1 MNYDQFTLKTQDV
14 LQSASALAQ
23 QNDHSEIGL
32 PHLLVAMLE
41 QKDGITTPIVERIGV
56 QAGDLLSAA
65 KNLLN
70 SYPTVTGNVQMNLS
84 GEAQK
89 VLAKAEKEMGALKDQ
104 FLSVEHLLLA
114 MSESDGKTGDL
125 LRQYGITKQTILEA
139 LKAVRGNQRVDS
151 QDPESKMQALEKYC
165 TDLTARARQDKIDPV
180 IGRDEEIRR
189 VMQVLVRRTKN
200 NPVLIGEPGVGKT
213 AIVEGLAR
221 RIAKGDVPESLKNK
235 RLLSLD
241 MGSLV
246 AGAKFRGEFE
256 ERLKAVITEVTKS
269 EGQIILFIDELH
281 TIVGAGASE
290 GSMDAS
296 NLLKPAL
303 ARGELK
309 AIGAT
314 TLNEYRK
321 YIEKD
326 AALERRFQQVYCAE
340 PNVEDTIAILRGLR
354 DKYEIHHG
362 VKINDEALVAAATL
376 SNRYITNRFLPDKA
390 IDLVDEAASRLKM
403 EIESEPTELDQL
415 ERKILQLQIEKQSL
429 SKEDDV
435 ASKERLAKLEK
446 ELAEV
451 TANRDA
457 MKLQWQ
463 NEKADIDK
471 SRKLKEQLEQAHFEE
486 EKYTREGDFNKA
498 AELKYGKI
506 PQLEKEL
513 LEAQKADEARK
524 SVVEPVETTGN
535 GHFDPS
541 TTLRTGKL
549 NDRVS
554 LLRQE
559 VTEEDIARVVSAWT
573 GIPIAKMLTSEKQKY
588 VQLENVL
595 HKRVIGQDEA
605 VSVVSDAIRRNRAG
619 LNDPNRPLGSFMFI
633 GPTGVGKTELAK
645 TLADF
650 LFNDEKALTRI
661 DMSEYMEKFS
671 VTRLIGA
678 PPGYVGYD
686 EGGQL
691 TEAVRRRPYSV
702 ILFDEV
708 EKAHP
713 DVFNVLLQVLDDGRL
728 TDGQGRVVDFK
739 NTIIIMTSNL
749 GSDLI
754 LDDANSVESKNGVVL
769 EHDNSVVEHSR
780 NHQQEILTG
789 SISEAARAKV
799 DALLKST
806 FRPEFL
812 NRIDEIVMFARLSK
826 DCIGGIV
833 KNQLERV
840 KARLADRRITLDF
853 DQSAI
858 DFLSDVGYDPAF
870 GARPVKRAVQT
881 YVENPLAKEMLA
893 GKFGEDAKIT
903 VKAGDGALV
912 FA

>member
-1 MNYDQFTLKTQDV
+1 MNYDQFTLKTQDA

-23 QNDHSEIGL
+23 QRDHGEIGL
-32 PHLLVAMLE
+32 PHLLAAMLA
-41 QKDGITTPIVERIGV
+41 QKDGITVPVIERIGV
-56 QAGDLLSAA
+56 PAGDLRAETER
-65 KNLLN
+65 LLGGF
-70 SYPTVTGNVQMNLS
+70 PVVRGNVQLSLS

-89 VLAKAEKEMGALKDQ
+89 TLAKAEKEMADLKDQ
-104 FLSVEHLLLA
+104 FLSVEHILLA
-114 MSESDGKTGDL
+114 MAESDGRTGEM
-125 LRQYGITKQTILEA
+125 LRARGVTRNAVLDS

-151 QDPESKMQALEKYC
+151 NDPESKMQSLEKYC

-213 AIVEGLAR
+213 AVVEGLAR
-221 RIAKGDVPESLKNK
+221 RIAAGDVPESLKDK

-256 ERLKAVITEVTKS
+256 ERLKAVITEVAKS
-269 EGQIILFIDELH
+269 DGQIILFIDELH

-314 TLNEYRK
+314 TLDEYRK

-340 PNVEDTIAILRGLR
+340 PTVEDTIAILRGLR

-376 SNRYITNRFLPDKA
+376 SDRYITSRFLPDKA

-415 ERKILQLQIEKQSL
+415 ERRIMQLQIERQSL
-429 SKEDDV
+429 SKEDDE
-435 ASKERLAKLEK
+435 ASKERLQKLEK
-446 ELAEV
+446 EFADV
-451 TANRDA
+451 TASRDA
-457 MKLQWQ
+457 MRLQWQ

-471 SRKLKEQLEQAHFEE
+471 SRALKERLEAARFEE
-486 EKYTREGDFNKA
+486 EKYTRAGDFNKA
-498 AELKYGKI
+498 AELKYGTI
-506 PQLEKEL
+506 PALEKEL
-513 LEAQKADEARK
+513 AAAQQADEAR
-524 SVVEPVETTGN
+524 
-535 GHFDPS
+535 
-541 TTLRTGKL
+541 RTAEDSGT
-549 NDRVS
+549 S
-554 LLRQE
+554 SALLRQE
-559 VTEEDIARVVSAWT
+559 VSEEDIARVVSAWT
-573 GIPIAKMLTSEKQKY
+573 GIPVAKMMTGEKQKL
-588 VQLENVL
+588 VQLESVL
-595 HKRVIGQDEA
+595 HRRVIGQDEA

-619 LNDPNRPLGSFMFI
+619 LSDPNRPLGSFLFI

-661 DMSEYMEKFS
+661 DMSEYMEKFA

-702 ILFDEV
+702 VLFDEI

-728 TDGQGRVVDFK
+728 TDGQGRVVDFR
-739 NTIIIMTSNL
+739 NAIIIMTSNL

-754 LDDANSVESKNGVVL
+754 LDADSDDRL
-769 EHDNSVVEHSR
+769 
-780 NHQQEILTG
+780 
-789 SISEAARAKV
+789 AAVRPAV
-799 DALLKST
+799 DALLRQT

-812 NRIDEIVMFARLSK
+812 NRIDEIVMFARLGRE
-826 DCIGGIV
+826 CIAGIV
-833 KNQLERV
+833 RSQLERV
-840 KARLADRRITLDF
+840 KERLAARRISLDF
-853 DQSAI
+853 DQSAE
-858 DFLSDVGYDPAF
+858 DFLCEKGYDPAF
-870 GARPVKRAVQT
+870 GARPVKRAVQA
-881 YVENPLAKEMLA
+881 YVENPLAKEILA
-893 GKFGEDAKIT
+893 GR
-903 VKAGDGALV
+903 VGDGATVRVSAAADGLM
-912 FA
+912 FS

>member
-1 MNYDQFTLKTQDV
+1 MNFDQFTLKAQDA
-14 LQSASALAQ
+14 LQEASALAQ
-23 QNDHSEIGL
+23 QNDHAEIGL
-32 PHLLVAMLE
+32 EHLLIALLE
-41 QKDGITTPIVERIGV
+41 QKDGLVKPIVERIGV
-56 QAGDLLSAA
+56 SAGDLDSAA
-65 KNLLN
+65 KNLLA
-70 SYPTVTGNVQMNLS
+70 SYPKVTGNVQIGLS
-84 GEAQK
+84 SAAQK
-89 VLAKAEKEMGALKDQ
+89 VLAKAEKEMNSLKDQ
-104 FLSVEHLLLA
+104 YLSVEHILLA
-114 MSESDGKTGDL
+114 MSESEDRTGEL
-125 LRQYGITKQTILEA
+125 LRKYGVTREAILES
-139 LKAVRGNQRVDS
+139 LKAVRGNQTVDS
-151 QDPESKMQALEKYC
+151 QDPESKMQSLEKYC

-189 VMQVLVRRTKN
+189 VMQVLIRRTKN

-221 RIAKGDVPESLKNK
+221 RIASGDVPESLKNK

-256 ERLKAVITEVTKS
+256 ERLKAVITEVSKS
-269 EGQIILFIDELH
+269 EGQIIMFIDELH

-303 ARGELK
+303 ARGELHV
-309 AIGAT
+309 IGAT

-326 AALERRFQQVYCAE
+326 SALERRFQQVYCAE
-340 PNVEDTIAILRGLR
+340 PTVEDTIAILRGLR

-362 VKINDEALVAAATL
+362 VKINDEALVAAAEL

-403 EIESEPTELDQL
+403 EIESEPTALDQL

-429 SKEDDV
+429 SKEDDK
-435 ASKERLAKLEK
+435 ASLERLEKLEK
-446 ELAEV
+446 ELADV
-451 TANRDA
+451 TNKRDS
-457 MKLQWQ
+457 MKLEWQ
-463 NEKADIDK
+463 NEKAQIDK
-471 SRKLKEQLEQAHFEE
+471 SRNLKEKLENARFEE
-486 EKYTREGDFNKA
+486 EKFTREGNLAKA
-498 AELKYGKI
+498 AEYKYSII
-506 PQLEKEL
+506 PDLQKQLAESQ
-513 LEAQKADEARK
+513 AADEK
-524 SVVEPVETTGN
+524 
-535 GHFDPS
+535 
-541 TTLRTGKL
+541 
-549 NDRVS
+549 RVNSADES

-559 VTEEDIARVVSAWT
+559 VTEEDIASVVSVWT
-573 GIPIAKMLTSEKQKY
+573 GIPVSKMMTSEKQKY
-588 VQLENVL
+588 VQLESVL
-595 HKRVIGQDEA
+595 HKRVIGQNEA
-605 VSVVSDAIRRNRAG
+605 VKVVSDAIRRNKAG

-671 VTRLIGA
+671 VSRLIGA

-749 GSDLI
+749 GSNLI
-754 LDDANSVESKNGVVL
+754 LEAGENNETDSSKLKG
-769 EHDNSVVEHSR
+769 
-780 NHQQEILTG
+780 EID
-789 SISEAARAKV
+789 S
-799 DALLKST
+799 LLKST

-812 NRIDEIVMFARLSK
+812 NRIDEIVMFNRLDRS
-826 DCIGGIV
+826 CIGGIV
-833 KNQLERV
+833 KIQLERV
-840 KARLADRRITLDF
+840 TKRLEDRRISIKF
-853 DQSAI
+853 DDSAVNFI
-858 DFLSDVGYDPAF
+858 AEKGYDPAF
-870 GARPVKRAVQT
+870 GARPIKRAVQT
-881 YVENPLAKEMLA
+881 WVENPLSKELLE
-893 GKFGEDAKIT
+893 GKFGEGSVIN
-903 VKAGDGALV
+903 VSSDGKELI
-912 FA
+912 FK

>member
-1 MNYDQFTLKTQDV
+1 MNFDQFTLKAQDA
-14 LQSASALAQ
+14 LQEASALAQ
-23 QNDHSEIGL
+23 QNDHAEIGL
-32 PHLLVAMLE
+32 EHLLIALLE
-41 QKDGITTPIVERIGV
+41 QKDGLVKPIVERIGV
-56 QAGDLLSAA
+56 SAGDLDSAA
-65 KNLLN
+65 KNLLA
-70 SYPTVTGNVQMNLS
+70 SYPKVTGNVQIGLS
-84 GEAQK
+84 SAAQK
-89 VLAKAEKEMGALKDQ
+89 VLAKAEKEMNSLKDQ
-104 FLSVEHLLLA
+104 YLSVEHILLA
-114 MSESDGKTGDL
+114 MSESEDRTGEL
-125 LRQYGITKQTILEA
+125 LRKYGVTREAILES
-139 LKAVRGNQRVDS
+139 LKAVRGNQTVDS
-151 QDPESKMQALEKYC
+151 QDPESKMQSLEKYC

-189 VMQVLVRRTKN
+189 VMQVLIRRTKN

-221 RIAKGDVPESLKNK
+221 RIASGDVPESLKNK

-256 ERLKAVITEVTKS
+256 ERLKAVITEVSKS
-269 EGQIILFIDELH
+269 EGQIIMFIDELH

-303 ARGELK
+303 ARGELHV
-309 AIGAT
+309 IGAT

-326 AALERRFQQVYCAE
+326 SALERRFQQVYCAE
-340 PNVEDTIAILRGLR
+340 PTVEDTIAILRGLR

-362 VKINDEALVAAATL
+362 VKINDEALVAAAEL

-403 EIESEPTELDQL
+403 EIESEPTALDQL

-429 SKEDDV
+429 SKEDDK
-435 ASKERLAKLEK
+435 ASLERLEKLEK
-446 ELAEV
+446 ELADV
-451 TANRDA
+451 TNKRDS
-457 MKLQWQ
+457 MKLEWQ
-463 NEKADIDK
+463 NEKAQIDK
-471 SRKLKEQLEQAHFEE
+471 SRNLKEKLENARFEE
-486 EKYTREGDFNKA
+486 EKFTREGNLAKA
-498 AELKYGKI
+498 AEYKYSII
-506 PQLEKEL
+506 PDLQKQLAESQ
-513 LEAQKADEARK
+513 AADEK
-524 SVVEPVETTGN
+524 
-535 GHFDPS
+535 
-541 TTLRTGKL
+541 
-549 NDRVS
+549 RVSSADES

-559 VTEEDIARVVSAWT
+559 VTEEDIASVVSVWT
-573 GIPIAKMLTSEKQKY
+573 GIPVSKMMTSEKQKY
-588 VQLENVL
+588 VQLESVL
-595 HKRVIGQDEA
+595 HKRVIGQNEA
-605 VSVVSDAIRRNRAG
+605 VKVVSDAIRRNKAG

-671 VTRLIGA
+671 VSRLIGA

-749 GSDLI
+749 GSNLI
-754 LDDANSVESKNGVVL
+754 LEAGENNETDSSKLKG
-769 EHDNSVVEHSR
+769 
-780 NHQQEILTG
+780 EID
-789 SISEAARAKV
+789 S
-799 DALLKST
+799 LLKST

-812 NRIDEIVMFARLSK
+812 NRIDEIVMFNRLDRS
-826 DCIGGIV
+826 CIGGIV
-833 KNQLERV
+833 KIQLERV
-840 KARLADRRITLDF
+840 TKRLEDRRIAIKF
-853 DQSAI
+853 DDSAVNFI
-858 DFLSDVGYDPAF
+858 AEKGYDPAF
-870 GARPVKRAVQT
+870 GARPIKRAVQT
-881 YVENPLAKEMLA
+881 WVENPLSKELLE
-893 GKFGEDAKIT
+893 GKFGEGT
-903 VKAGDGALV
+903 VINVSSDGKELI
-912 FA
+912 FK

>member
-1 MNYDQFTLKTQDV
+1 MNYDQFTLKTQDA

-23 QNDHSEIGL
+23 QRDHGEIGL
-32 PHLLVAMLE
+32 PHLLAAMLA
-41 QKDGITTPIVERIGV
+41 QKDGITVPVIERIGV
-56 QAGDLLSAA
+56 PASDLRAETER
-65 KNLLN
+65 LLGGF
-70 SYPTVTGNVQMNLS
+70 PVVRGNVQLSLS

-89 VLAKAEKEMGALKDQ
+89 TLAKAEKEMADLKDQ
-104 FLSVEHLLLA
+104 FLSVEHILLA
-114 MSESDGKTGDL
+114 MAESDGRTGEM
-125 LRQYGITKQTILEA
+125 LRARGVTRNAVLDS

-151 QDPESKMQALEKYC
+151 NDPESKMQSLEKYC

-213 AIVEGLAR
+213 AVVEGLAR
-221 RIAKGDVPESLKNK
+221 RIAAGDVPESLKDK

-256 ERLKAVITEVTKS
+256 ERLKAVITEVAKS
-269 EGQIILFIDELH
+269 DGQIILFIDELH

-314 TLNEYRK
+314 TLDEYRK

-340 PNVEDTIAILRGLR
+340 PTVEDTIAILRGLR

-376 SNRYITNRFLPDKA
+376 SDRYITSRFLPDKA

-415 ERKILQLQIEKQSL
+415 ERRIMQLQIERQSL
-429 SKEDDV
+429 SKEDDE
-435 ASKERLAKLEK
+435 ASKERLQKLEK
-446 ELAEV
+446 ELADV
-451 TANRDA
+451 TASRDA
-457 MKLQWQ
+457 MRLQWQ

-471 SRKLKEQLEQAHFEE
+471 SRALKERLEAARFEE
-486 EKYTREGDFNKA
+486 EKYTRAGDFNKA
-498 AELKYGKI
+498 AELKYGTI
-506 PQLEKEL
+506 PALEKEL
-513 LEAQKADEARK
+513 AAAQQADEAR
-524 SVVEPVETTGN
+524 
-535 GHFDPS
+535 
-541 TTLRTGKL
+541 RTAEDSGT
-549 NDRVS
+549 S
-554 LLRQE
+554 SALLRQE
-559 VTEEDIARVVSAWT
+559 VSEEDIARVVSAWT
-573 GIPIAKMLTSEKQKY
+573 GIPVAKMMTGEKQKL
-588 VQLENVL
+588 VQLESVL
-595 HKRVIGQDEA
+595 HRRVIGQDEA

-619 LNDPNRPLGSFMFI
+619 LSDPNRPLGSFLFI

-661 DMSEYMEKFS
+661 DMSEYMEKFA

-702 ILFDEV
+702 VLFDEI

-728 TDGQGRVVDFK
+728 TDGQGRVVDFR
-739 NTIIIMTSNL
+739 NAIIIMTSNL

-754 LDDANSVESKNGVVL
+754 LDADSDDKL
-769 EHDNSVVEHSR
+769 
-780 NHQQEILTG
+780 
-789 SISEAARAKV
+789 AAVRPAV
-799 DALLKST
+799 DALLRQT

-812 NRIDEIVMFARLSK
+812 NRIDEIVMFARLGR
-826 DCIGGIV
+826 DCIAGIV
-833 KNQLERV
+833 RSQLERV
-840 KARLADRRITLDF
+840 KERLAARRISLDF
-853 DQSAI
+853 DQSAE
-858 DFLSDVGYDPAF
+858 DFLCEKGYDPAF
-870 GARPVKRAVQT
+870 GARPVKRAVQA
-881 YVENPLAKEMLA
+881 YVENPLAKEILA
-893 GKFGEDAKIT
+893 GR
-903 VKAGDGALV
+903 VGDGAAVRVSAGADGLL
-912 FA
+912 FS

>member
-1 MNYDQFTLKTQDV
+1 MNFDQFTLKAQDA
-14 LQSASALAQ
+14 LQEASALAQ
-23 QNDHSEIGL
+23 QNDHAEIGL
-32 PHLLVAMLE
+32 EHLLIALLE
-41 QKDGITTPIVERIGV
+41 QKDGLVKPIVERIGV
-56 QAGDLLSAA
+56 SAGDLDSAA
-65 KNLLN
+65 KNLLA
-70 SYPTVTGNVQMNLS
+70 SYPKVTGNVQIGLS
-84 GEAQK
+84 SAAQK
-89 VLAKAEKEMGALKDQ
+89 VLAKAEKEMNSLKDQ
-104 FLSVEHLLLA
+104 YLSVEHILLA
-114 MSESDGKTGDL
+114 MSESEDRTGEL
-125 LRQYGITKQTILEA
+125 LRKYGVTREAILES
-139 LKAVRGNQRVDS
+139 LKAVRGNQTVDS
-151 QDPESKMQALEKYC
+151 QDPESKMQSLEKYC

-189 VMQVLVRRTKN
+189 VMQVLIRRTKN

-221 RIAKGDVPESLKNK
+221 RIASGDVPESLKNK

-256 ERLKAVITEVTKS
+256 ERLKAVITEVSKS
-269 EGQIILFIDELH
+269 EGQIIMFIDELH

-303 ARGELK
+303 ARGELHV
-309 AIGAT
+309 IGAT

-326 AALERRFQQVYCAE
+326 SALERRFQQVYCAE
-340 PNVEDTIAILRGLR
+340 PTVEDTIAILRGLR

-362 VKINDEALVAAATL
+362 VKINDEALVAAAEL

-403 EIESEPTELDQL
+403 EIESEPTALDQL

-429 SKEDDV
+429 SKEDDK
-435 ASKERLAKLEK
+435 ASLERLEKLEK
-446 ELAEV
+446 ELADV
-451 TANRDA
+451 TNKRDS
-457 MKLQWQ
+457 MKLEWQ
-463 NEKADIDK
+463 NEKAQIDK
-471 SRKLKEQLEQAHFEE
+471 SRNLKEKLENARFEE
-486 EKYTREGDFNKA
+486 EKFTREGNLAKA
-498 AELKYGKI
+498 AEYKYSII
-506 PQLEKEL
+506 PDLQKQLSESQ
-513 LEAQKADEARK
+513 AADEK
-524 SVVEPVETTGN
+524 
-535 GHFDPS
+535 
-541 TTLRTGKL
+541 
-549 NDRVS
+549 RVNSADES

-559 VTEEDIARVVSAWT
+559 VTEEDIASVVSVWT
-573 GIPIAKMLTSEKQKY
+573 GIPVSKMMTSEKQKY
-588 VQLENVL
+588 VQLESVL
-595 HKRVIGQDEA
+595 HKRVIGQNEA
-605 VSVVSDAIRRNRAG
+605 VKVVSDAIRRNKAG

-671 VTRLIGA
+671 VSRLIGA

-749 GSDLI
+749 GSNLI
-754 LDDANSVESKNGVVL
+754 LESGENNETDSSKLKG
-769 EHDNSVVEHSR
+769 
-780 NHQQEILTG
+780 EID
-789 SISEAARAKV
+789 S
-799 DALLKST
+799 LLKST

-812 NRIDEIVMFARLSK
+812 NRIDEIVMFNRLDRS
-826 DCIGGIV
+826 CIGGIV
-833 KNQLERV
+833 KIQLERV
-840 KARLADRRITLDF
+840 TKRLEDRRIAIKF
-853 DQSAI
+853 DDSAVNFI
-858 DFLSDVGYDPAF
+858 AEKGYDPAF
-870 GARPVKRAVQT
+870 GARPIKRAVQT
-881 YVENPLAKEMLA
+881 WVENPLSKELLE
-893 GKFGEDAKIT
+893 GKFGEGNVIN
-903 VKAGDGALV
+903 VSSDGKELI
-912 FA
+912 FK

>member
-1 MNYDQFTLKTQDV
+1 MNYENMTLKTQEA
-14 LQSASALAQ
+14 LQESTSIANQ
-23 QNDHSEIGL
+23 RDHSEVGNEHIL
-32 PHLLVAMLE
+32 YALLT
-41 QKDGITTPIVERIGV
+41 QKDGMVPPLVERIGV
-56 QAGDLLSAA
+56 NVSSLIKETESLLS
-65 KNLLN
+65 
-70 SYPTVTGNVQMNLS
+70 SYPVVRGVSQMALS
-84 GEAQK
+84 SSAQK
-89 VLAKAEKEMGALKDQ
+89 MLSKAEGEMSSLKDQ
-104 FLSVEHLLLA
+104 YLSTEHLFLA
-114 MSESDGKTGDL
+114 LTQSDDKVGEL
-125 LRQYGITKQTILEA
+125 LRKLGCTHKGALEA
-139 LKAVRGNQRVDS
+139 LKSVRGNQSVDTN
-151 QDPESKMQALEKYC
+151 DPESKMRSLEKYC
-165 TDLTARARQDKIDPV
+165 IDLTARARQDKIDPV

-189 VMQVLVRRTKN
+189 VMQVISRRTKN

-221 RIAKGDVPESLKNK
+221 RIASGDVPESLKNK

-241 MGSLV
+241 LGQLV

-256 ERLKAVITEVTKS
+256 ERLKAVITEVSKS
-269 EGQIILFIDELH
+269 DGQIILFIDELH
-281 TIVGAGASE
+281 TIVGAGAAE

-303 ARGELK
+303 ARGDLRV
-309 AIGAT
+309 IGAT

-340 PNVEDTIAILRGLR
+340 PSVEDTIAILRGLR

-376 SNRYITNRFLPDKA
+376 SNRYITSRFLPDKA
-390 IDLVDEAASRLKM
+390 IDLVDEAASRIKM
-403 EIESEPTELDQL
+403 EIESQPVELDKL
-415 ERKILQLQIEKQSL
+415 ERKILQLAIEKQSL
-429 SKEDDV
+429 SKEDDE
-435 ASKERLAKLEK
+435 ASMERLKKLEK

-451 TANRDA
+451 TSERDS

-463 NEKADIDK
+463 NEKEKIEGGRKIKEELDK
-471 SRKLKEQLEQAHFEE
+471 ARFDV
-486 EKYTREGDFNKA
+486 EKYTREGNLSKA
-498 AELKYGKI
+498 AELKYSII
-506 PQLEKEL
+506 PDLEKRLAASSESDDS
-513 LEAQKADEARK
+513 E
-524 SVVEPVETTGN
+524 
-535 GHFDPS
+535 
-541 TTLRTGKL
+541 KL
-549 NDRVS
+549 NENES

-559 VTEEDIARVVSAWT
+559 VTEEDIARIVSNWT
-573 GIPIAKMLTSEKQKY
+573 GIPVSKMLTGEKQKY
-588 VQLENVL
+588 LQLEEVL
-595 HKRVIGQDEA
+595 HKRVIGQNAA
-605 VSVVSDAIRRNRAG
+605 VNAVSDAIRRNRAG
-619 LNDPNRPLGSFMFI
+619 LSDPNRPLGSFMFI

-702 ILFDEV
+702 ILFDEI

-754 LDDANSVESKNGVVL
+754 LEASKNVG
-769 EHDNSVVEHSR
+769 ENAD
-780 NHQQEILTG
+780 
-789 SISEAARAKV
+789 EALK
-799 DALLKST
+799 DKLDILLKQT

-812 NRIDEIVMFARLSK
+812 NRIDEIVMFNELGKEHIKS
-826 DCIGGIV
+826 IV
-833 KNQLERV
+833 SLQLEKV
-840 KARLADRRITLDF
+840 KTRLLDRRITLNFTDK
-853 DQSAI
+853 AL
-858 DFLSDVGYDPAF
+858 DFLADVGYDPSF
-870 GARPVKRAVQT
+870 GARPVKRAIQT
-881 YVENPLAKEMLA
+881 YVENPLAKEVLG
-893 GKFGEDAKIT
+893 GKIKEGSVIT
-903 VKAGDGALV
+903 CNVLNDALV
-912 FA
+912 FSI

>member
-1 MNYDQFTLKTQDV
+1 MRAPLREICHRAGVFGRYDMNYDQFTLKTQDA

-23 QNDHSEIGL
+23 QRDHGEIGL
-32 PHLLVAMLE
+32 PHLLAAMLA
-41 QKDGITTPIVERIGV
+41 QKDGITVPVIERIGV
-56 QAGDLLSAA
+56 PAGDLRAETER
-65 KNLLN
+65 LLGGF
-70 SYPTVTGNVQMNLS
+70 PVVRGNVQLSLS

-89 VLAKAEKEMGALKDQ
+89 TLAKAEKEMADLKDQ
-104 FLSVEHLLLA
+104 FLSVEHILLA
-114 MSESDGKTGDL
+114 MAESDGRTGEM
-125 LRQYGITKQTILEA
+125 LRARGVTRNAVLDS

-151 QDPESKMQALEKYC
+151 NDPESKMQSLEKYC

-213 AIVEGLAR
+213 AVVEGLAR
-221 RIAKGDVPESLKNK
+221 RIAAGDVPESLKDK

-256 ERLKAVITEVTKS
+256 ERLKAVITEVAKS
-269 EGQIILFIDELH
+269 DGQIILFIDELH

-314 TLNEYRK
+314 TLDEYRK

-340 PNVEDTIAILRGLR
+340 PTVEDTIAILRGLR

-376 SNRYITNRFLPDKA
+376 SDRYITSRFLPDKA

-415 ERKILQLQIEKQSL
+415 ERRIMQLQIERQSL
-429 SKEDDV
+429 SKEDDE
-435 ASKERLAKLEK
+435 ASKERLQKLEK
-446 ELAEV
+446 ELADV
-451 TANRDA
+451 TASRDA
-457 MKLQWQ
+457 MRLQWQ

-471 SRKLKEQLEQAHFEE
+471 SRALKERLEAARFEE
-486 EKYTREGDFNKA
+486 EKYTRAGDFNKA
-498 AELKYGKI
+498 AELKYGTI
-506 PQLEKEL
+506 PALEKEL
-513 LEAQKADEARK
+513 AAAQQADEAR
-524 SVVEPVETTGN
+524 
-535 GHFDPS
+535 
-541 TTLRTGKL
+541 RTAEDSGT
-549 NDRVS
+549 S
-554 LLRQE
+554 SALLRQE
-559 VTEEDIARVVSAWT
+559 VSEEDIARVVSAWT
-573 GIPIAKMLTSEKQKY
+573 GIPVAKMMTGEKQKF
-588 VQLENVL
+588 VQLESVL
-595 HKRVIGQDEA
+595 HRRVIGQDEA

-619 LNDPNRPLGSFMFI
+619 LSDPNRPLGSFLFI

-661 DMSEYMEKFS
+661 DMSEYMEKFA

-702 ILFDEV
+702 VLFDEI

-728 TDGQGRVVDFK
+728 TDGQGRVVDFR
-739 NTIIIMTSNL
+739 NAIIIMTSNL

-754 LDDANSVESKNGVVL
+754 LDADSDDRL
-769 EHDNSVVEHSR
+769 
-780 NHQQEILTG
+780 
-789 SISEAARAKV
+789 AAVRPAV
-799 DALLKST
+799 DALLRQT

-812 NRIDEIVMFARLSK
+812 NRIDEIVMFARLGR
-826 DCIGGIV
+826 DCIAGIV
-833 KNQLERV
+833 RSQLERV
-840 KARLADRRITLDF
+840 KERLAARRISLDF
-853 DQSAI
+853 DQSAE
-858 DFLSDVGYDPAF
+858 DFLCEKGYDPAF
-870 GARPVKRAVQT
+870 GARPVKRAVQA
-881 YVENPLAKEMLA
+881 YVENPLAKEILA
-893 GKFGEDAKIT
+893 GR
-903 VKAGDGALV
+903 VGDGAAVAVRAENGSLIFRV
-912 FA
+912 STGVTAL

>member
-1 MNYDQFTLKTQDV
+1 MNYDQFTLKTQDA

-32 PHLLVAMLE
+32 PHILVAMLE
-41 QKDGITTPIVERIGV
+41 QKDGITVPIVERIGV
-56 QAGDLLSAA
+56 QTGDLLAAA

-70 SYPTVTGNVQMNLS
+70 TYPQVTGNVQMQLS

-89 VLAKAEKEMGALKDQ
+89 VLAKAEKEMGELKDQ
-104 FLSVEHLLLA
+104 FLSVEHILLA
-114 MSESDGKTGDL
+114 MAQSDGRTGDL

-139 LKAVRGNQRVDS
+139 LKAVRGNQTVDS

-189 VMQVLVRRTKN
+189 VMQVLMRRTKN

-221 RIAKGDVPESLKNK
+221 RIASGDVPESLKNK

-256 ERLKAVITEVTKS
+256 ERLKAVITEVVKS

-435 ASKERLAKLEK
+435 ASKERLQKLEK

-451 TANRDA
+451 SANRDA
-457 MKLQWQ
+457 MRLQWQ

-471 SRKLKEQLEQAHFEE
+471 SRKIKEQLEQAHFEE
-486 EKYTREGDFNKA
+486 EKYTRAGDFNKA
-498 AELKYGKI
+498 AELKYGTI
-506 PQLEKEL
+506 PALEKEL
-513 LEAQKADEARK
+513 AAAQKADEARHAA
-524 SVVEPVETTGN
+524 EDN
-535 GHFDPS
+535 GVS
-541 TTLRTGKL
+541 T
-549 NDRVS
+549 S

-559 VTEEDIARVVSAWT
+559 VTEEDIARVVSTWT

-588 VQLENVL
+588 VQLESVL

-605 VSVVSDAIRRNRAG
+605 VAVVSDAIRRNRAG
-619 LNDPNRPLGSFMFI
+619 LNDPNKPLGSFMFI

-713 DVFNVLLQVLDDGRL
+713 DVFNVLLQVLDAGRL

-754 LDDANSVESKNGVVL
+754 LDADTDEKMKAVRPS
-769 EHDNSVVEHSR
+769 
-780 NHQQEILTG
+780 
-789 SISEAARAKV
+789 V
-799 DALLKST
+799 DALLKQT

-812 NRIDEIVMFARLSK
+812 NRIDEIVMFGRLSK

-840 KARLADRRITLDF
+840 KARLADRRITLNF

-881 YVENPLAKEMLA
+881 YVENPLAKEIL
-893 GKFGEDAKIT
+893 GGRFGEDCTIT
-903 VKAGDGALV
+903 AKAGEGGLV

>member
-1 MNYDQFTLKTQDV
+1 MWEVIMNYDQFTLKTQDA

-23 QNDHSEIGL
+23 QNDHAEIGL
-32 PHLLVAMLE
+32 PHILVAMLE
-41 QKDGITTPIVERIGV
+41 QKDGITVPIIERIGV

-65 KNLLN
+65 KNLLQ
-70 SYPTVTGNVQMNLS
+70 SYPIVRGNVQMQLS
-84 GEAQK
+84 GPAQK
-89 VLAKAEKEMGALKDQ
+89 VLAKAEKEMADLKDQ
-104 FLSVEHLLLA
+104 FLSVEHILLA
-114 MSESDGKTGDL
+114 MAESDDRTGEV

-139 LKAVRGNQRVDS
+139 LKAVRGNQTVDS

-221 RIAKGDVPESLKNK
+221 RIASGDVPESLKNK

-256 ERLKAVITEVTKS
+256 ERLKAVITEVVKS
-269 EGQIILFIDELH
+269 QGQIILFIDELH

-429 SKEDDV
+429 SKEDDA
-435 ASKERLAKLEK
+435 ASKERLQKLEK

-463 NEKADIDK
+463 NEKADIDR
-471 SRKLKEQLEQAHFEE
+471 SRKLKEQLEQAHFEQ
-486 EKYTREGDFNKA
+486 EKYTREGDFNRA
-498 AELKYGKI
+498 AELKYGTI
-506 PQLEKEL
+506 PALEKEL
-513 LEAQKADEARK
+513 AQAQKADEERHAAEDR
-524 SVVEPVETTGN
+524 GL
-535 GHFDPS
+535 S
-541 TTLRTGKL
+541 T
-549 NDRVS
+549 S

-559 VTEEDIARVVSAWT
+559 VTEEDIARVVSNWT
-573 GIPIAKMLTSEKQKY
+573 GIPLAKMLTSEKQKY
-588 VQLENVL
+588 VQLESVL

-633 GPTGVGKTELAK
+633 GPTGVGKTE
-645 TLADF
+645 LADF

-754 LDDANSVESKNGVVL
+754 LDADSDEKLKALRPG
-769 EHDNSVVEHSR
+769 
-780 NHQQEILTG
+780 
-789 SISEAARAKV
+789 V
-799 DALLKST
+799 DALLKQT

-812 NRIDEIVMFARLSK
+812 NRIDEIVMFGRLSK

-833 KNQLERV
+833 RNQLERV
-840 KARLADRRITLDF
+840 KTRLADRRIKLEF

-858 DFLSDVGYDPAF
+858 DFLSDTGYDPAF

-881 YVENPLAKEMLA
+881 YVENPLAKEIL
-893 GKFGEDAKIT
+893 GGRFGEDST
-903 VKAGDGALV
+903 VRVKAGEGGLV
-912 FA
+912 FE

>member
-1 MNYDQFTLKTQDV
+1 MNYDQMTLKTQDA
-14 LQSASALAQ
+14 LQEASALAQ
-23 QNDHSEIGL
+23 RSDHSEVGL
-32 PHLLVAMLE
+32 EHLLYALLS
-41 QKDGITTPIVERIGV
+41 QKDGTIPPLVERIGLNV
-56 QAGDLLSAA
+56 NTLLS
-65 KNLLN
+65 KVKSMLDSLP
-70 SYPTVTGNVQMNLS
+70 SVRGNVQMTLS
-84 GEAQK
+84 SETQK
-89 VLAKAEKEMGALKDQ
+89 VLAKAEGEMSFLKDQ
-104 FLSVEHLLLA
+104 YLSTEHLFLA
-114 MSESDGKTGDL
+114 MTESDGAVGNL
-125 LRQYGITKQTILEA
+125 LRENGCTHKVCLEA
-139 LKAVRGNQRVDS
+139 LKAVRGNQTIDS
-151 QDPESKMQALEKYC
+151 NDPESKMRALEKYC
-165 TDLTARARQDKIDPV
+165 IDLTARARQDKIDPV

-189 VMQVLVRRTKN
+189 VMQVISRRTKN

-221 RIAKGDVPESLKNK
+221 RIAGGDVPDSLKNK

-241 MGSLV
+241 LGQLV

-256 ERLKAVITEVTKS
+256 ERLKGVISEVSKS
-269 EGQIILFIDELH
+269 DGQIILFIDELH

-303 ARGELK
+303 ARGDLRV
-309 AIGAT
+309 IGAT

-340 PNVEDTIAILRGLR
+340 PSVEDTIAILRGLR

-362 VKINDEALVAAATL
+362 VKINDEALVEAATL
-376 SNRYITNRFLPDKA
+376 SDRYITSRFLPDKA
-390 IDLVDEAASRLKM
+390 IDLVDEAASRIKM
-403 EIESEPTELDQL
+403 EIESQPVELDKL
-415 ERKILQLQIEKQSL
+415 ERKILQLAIEKQSL
-429 SKEDDV
+429 SKEDDQ
-435 ASKERLAKLEK
+435 ASKDRLQKLEK
-446 ELAEV
+446 EIAEV
-451 TANRDA
+451 TSRRDA

-463 NEKADIDK
+463 NEKNMIEGG
-471 SRKLKEQLEQAHFEE
+471 RKIKEDLEQARFDE
-486 EKYTREGDFNKA
+486 EKYTREGNLEKA
-498 AELKYGKI
+498 AELKYSII
-506 PQLEKEL
+506 PNLEKQL
-513 LEAQKADEARK
+513 AEAQNKQGPVSEEAQ
-524 SVVEPVETTGN
+524 
-535 GHFDPS
+535 
-541 TTLRTGKL
+541 
-549 NDRVS
+549 S

-573 GIPIAKMLTSEKQKY
+573 GIPVTKMMTSEKQKY
-588 VQLENVL
+588 LQLEEVL
-595 HKRVIGQDEA
+595 HRRVVGQDVAVRA
-605 VSVVSDAIRRNRAG
+605 VSEAIRRNRAG
-619 LNDPNRPLGSFMFI
+619 LSDPNRPLGSFLFI

-702 ILFDEV
+702 VLFDEI

-754 LDDANSVESKNGVVL
+754 L
-769 EHDNSVVEHSR
+769 
-780 NHQQEILTG
+780 
-789 SISEAARAKV
+789 EAASNDETDAVKEKV
-799 DALLKST
+799 NALLKQT

-812 NRIDEIVMFARLSK
+812 NRIDETVMFNRLGKEHIKAIASLQLKRVGARL
-826 DCIGGIV
+826 
-833 KNQLERV
+833 E
-840 KARLADRRITLDF
+840 DRRISLVTEDSALDF
-853 DQSAI
+853 IAEE
-858 DFLSDVGYDPAF
+858 GYNPSF
-870 GARPVKRAVQT
+870 GARPVKRAIQT
-881 YVENPLAKEMLA
+881 YVENPLAGMLLA
-893 GKFGEDAKIT
+893 GKIPDGSVVRASWDGKSYDENALT
-903 VKAGDGALV
+903 YSVEHPVKSA
-912 FA
+912 